1 MPAKKNPAKNDDTES
16 DPPKKNKSD
25 MDYGSIDFESEAK
38 TKSGKKWNYKIS
50 SWYFFAFIKRSLR
63 AYLIEPLGMLGNSA
77 TLNLYILL
85 HSCSACPYL

>member
-1 MPAKKNPAKNDDTES
+1 MPANKNPAKNDDTES

-50 SWYFFAFIKRSLR
+50 SWYFFAFIKRSFASLFDWTTWNAR
-63 AYLIEPLGMLGNSA
+63 QFSYP
-77 TLNLYILL
+77 
-85 HSCSACPYL
+85 